1 MKAERKAPA
10 EEGAVLVSRA
20 TRHVAKKEARAR
32 QRPARRATAE
42 EPVRLSRR
50 ERRKLATREALL
62 EAAQEVIAVKGVYL
76 AVIEEITERA
86 DVAKGSFYQYF
97 RDRDDLLQAL
107 LTRRLEE
114 LRVLIESAP
123 PSGTITERVR
133 ILIHHHVEFFL
144 RHEDFLLFLHQIRGL
159 IKMRGEETPAV
170 REVYR
175 HHLLFLAERLRPTNS
190 KTSVNS
196 DILTERACVLLGL
209 LTGFL
214 SHYAIL
220 SPLAKLA
227 DNQARI
233 ETALTNSCLGFWQ

>member
-1 MKAERKAPA
+1 
-10 EEGAVLVSRA
+10 
-20 TRHVAKKEARAR
+20 
-32 QRPARRATAE
+32 
-42 EPVRLSRR
+42 
-50 ERRKLATREALL
+50 
-62 EAAQEVIAVKGVYL
+62 VYL

-97 RDRDDLLQAL
+97 RDRDELLRAL
-107 LTRRLEE
+107 LIRRLEE
-114 LRVLIESAP
+114 LRAFIENAP

-133 ILIHHHVEFFL
+133 TLIHHHVEYFL
-144 RHEDFLLFLHQIRGL
+144 RHEDFLLFLHQIRGF

-175 HHLLFLAERLRPTNS
+175 HHLLFLVEWLRPNS
-190 KTSVNS
+190 ARTPANGEA
-196 DILTERACVLLGL
+196 LAERACVLLGL

-220 SPLAKLA
+220 SPLARLA